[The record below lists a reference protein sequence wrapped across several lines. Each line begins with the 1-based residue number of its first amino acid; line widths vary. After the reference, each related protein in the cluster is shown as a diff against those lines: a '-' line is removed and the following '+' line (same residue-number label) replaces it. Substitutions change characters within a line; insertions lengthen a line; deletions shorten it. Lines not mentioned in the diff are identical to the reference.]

1 MLPIDLEGE
10 YGRDGGVAR
19 TGHYGNEGEGELAH
33 VASGGRRHTFFVIC
47 IGYYLPSDN
56 GLNSANLLE
65 DANRNMCILV

>member
-33 VASGGRRHTFFVIC
+33 VAWRHAFFVIC

-56 GLNSANLLE
+56 GLDSANLLE